1 MLYFICSIGL
11 TIHLLVIN
19 TMYLAGVEF
28 PTWIGLTYL
37 PWFIASGIG
46 LLINYIEKKKTE
58 RMLSDLI
65 VSRVKDK
72 KPIKIDDLDRL

>member
-11 TIHLLVIN
+11 IIHLVILN
-19 TMYLAGVEF
+19 ILYFTGVEF

-37 PWFIASGIG
+37 PWFIASGMG

-58 RMLSDLI
+58 KMLSDLI
-65 VSRVKDK
+65 ASKVEDK